1 MAQPQQPESPL
12 LEQFKE
18 QLRKLAEETGPIKCP
33 SREMFT
39 VRGQLIT
46 TRYLCNEVAQIGAG
60 HYIPHL
66 RQATSLA
73 LKLALQMLYNKDGVN
88 AFKLIPT
95 GLLYMLYTFKQPD
108 ITISL
113 IVPHRNLYS
122 DLVTM
127 LSLTIALEDYAKGF
141 LETIEGHD
149 VYMLLIGVET
159 EGMTDI
165 LFTFGLMNDLRENEF
180 LPLVTKSYVTTNYTG
195 LTINGFDEVTFSISP
210 IHLENETFDLGMF
223 IAEAIRKS
231 KLRLWVLK
239 DPSLGKIFVQA
250 I

>member
-18 QLRKLAEETGPIKCP
+18 QLRKLAEEAGPIKCP
-33 SREMFT
+33 SRETFT
-39 VRGQLIT
+39 VRGQLFTAMYFCDEIAEIET
-46 TRYLCNEVAQIGAG
+46 G
-60 HYIPHL
+60 HYIPYL

-88 AFKLIPT
+88 AFRLIPT
-95 GLLYMLYTFKQPD
+95 GLLYMLYAFKQPD
-108 ITISL
+108 IVISF

-122 DLVTM
+122 DLATM
-127 LSLTIALEDYAKGF
+127 LYLTVALEDYAKGF
-141 LETIEGHD
+141 LETIEGYD
-149 VYMLLIGVET
+149 VYMLFISVET
-159 EGMTDI
+159 EGKTDA
-165 LFTFGLMNDLRENEF
+165 FFSFGFMNDLRENEF
-180 LPLVTKSYVTTNYTG
+180 YPLVTKDRIMNYTG
-195 LTINGFDEVTFSISP
+195 LTISNFNGTTFSISP
-210 IHLENETFDLGMF
+210 IHLDNETFELGMF